1 MARNLGVLV
10 RQLLP
15 NSNRVK
21 NHTMET
27 LILAPSSQPKPFS
40 NCFNSPNPR
49 FLHSGRSRIC
59 SLYSEARYRQ
69 VMFELEDVLLESKPS
84 VIFFFSA
91 PSSAFLII
99 LCAGALVSPVLQDLI
114 VRFPHVKAYKID
126 ASKEDSDYAIRTLDV
141 RAVAPGFAPKWFG
154 VRLSP
159 KPAVAFIKDGEWVSN
174 CVGANIAQLKYTFE
188 ALYGEHPIE
197 RPPYLDRIHV

>member
-49 FLHSGRSRIC
+49 FLHSGSGRSRIC

-91 PSSAFLII
+91 PSSAF
-99 LCAGALVSPVLQDLI
+99 CALVSPVLQDLI

-141 RAVAPGFAPKWFG
+141 RAVWPGPRFCSQVVWGPTLSQASCGLHQRWGMG
-154 VRLSP
+154 VELC
-159 KPAVAFIKDGEWVSN
+159 W
-174 CVGANIAQLKYTFE
+174 C
-188 ALYGEHPIE
+188 
-197 RPPYLDRIHV
+197 

>member
-49 FLHSGRSRIC
+49 FLHSGSGRSRIC

-69 VMFELEDVLLESKPS
+69 VMFELE
-84 VIFFFSA
+84 
-91 PSSAFLII
+91 
-99 LCAGALVSPVLQDLI
+99 GALVSPVLQDLI

-141 RAVAPGFAPKWFG
+141 RAVWPGPRFCSQVVWGPTLSQASCGLHQRWGMG
-154 VRLSP
+154 VELC
-159 KPAVAFIKDGEWVSN
+159 W
-174 CVGANIAQLKYTFE
+174 C
-188 ALYGEHPIE
+188 
-197 RPPYLDRIHV
+197 

>member
-69 VMFELEDVLLESKPS
+69 VMFELE
-84 VIFFFSA
+84 
-91 PSSAFLII
+91 
-99 LCAGALVSPVLQDLI
+99 GALVSPVLQDLI

>member
-49 FLHSGRSRIC
+49 FLHSGSGRSRIC

-141 RAVAPGFAPKWFG
+141 RAV
-154 VRLSP
+154 
-159 KPAVAFIKDGEWVSN
+159 PAVAFIKDGEWVSN

>member
-49 FLHSGRSRIC
+49 FLHSGSGSATTPSFSATFCFLLFIFCTTRFGSKGSEIPSRSRIC

-69 VMFELEDVLLESKPS
+69 VMFELE
-84 VIFFFSA
+84 
-91 PSSAFLII
+91 
-99 LCAGALVSPVLQDLI
+99 GALVSPVLQDLI

-141 RAVAPGFAPKWFG
+141 RAV
-154 VRLSP
+154 
-159 KPAVAFIKDGEWVSN
+159 PAVAFIKDGEWVSN

>member
-1 MARNLGVLV
+1 MARNLGVLL

-49 FLHSGRSRIC
+49 FLHSGSGRSRIC

-91 PSSAFLII
+91 PSSAF
-99 LCAGALVSPVLQDLI
+99 CALVSPVLQDLI
-114 VRFPHVKAYKID
+114 ERFPHVKAYKID
-126 ASKEDSDYAIRTLDV
+126 ASKEDSDYAIRTFDV
-141 RAVAPGFAPKWFG
+141 RAV
-154 VRLSP
+154 
-159 KPAVAFIKDGEWVSN
+159 PALAFIKDGEWVSN

>member
-49 FLHSGRSRIC
+49 FLHSGSGRSRIC

-91 PSSAFLII
+91 PSSAF
-99 LCAGALVSPVLQDLI
+99 CALVSPVLQDLI

-141 RAVAPGFAPKWFG
+141 RAV
-154 VRLSP
+154 
-159 KPAVAFIKDGEWVSN
+159 PAVAFIKDGEWVSN

>member
-49 FLHSGRSRIC
+49 FLHSGSGRSRIC

-69 VMFELEDVLLESKPS
+69 VMFELE
-84 VIFFFSA
+84 
-91 PSSAFLII
+91 
-99 LCAGALVSPVLQDLI
+99 GALVSPVLQDLI
-114 VRFPHVKAYKID
+114 ERFPHVKAYKID
-126 ASKEDSDYAIRTLDV
+126 ASKEDSDYAIRTFDV
-141 RAVAPGFAPKWFG
+141 RAV
-154 VRLSP
+154 
-159 KPAVAFIKDGEWVSN
+159 PAVAFIKDGEWVSN